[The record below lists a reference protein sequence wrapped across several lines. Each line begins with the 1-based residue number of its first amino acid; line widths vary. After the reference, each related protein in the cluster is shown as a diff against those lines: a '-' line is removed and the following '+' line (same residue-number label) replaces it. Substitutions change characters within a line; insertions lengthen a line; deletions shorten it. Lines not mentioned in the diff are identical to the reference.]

1 MINTKFGLQILSN
14 LGLIFVTLYSFN
26 SSKCVVIRRAY
37 VCNVSIM
44 RTTGAQMR
52 ETFLALMFYGRKR
65 RRKLLSRETVSRWRI
80 LF

>member
-1 MINTKFGLQILSN
+1 M
-14 LGLIFVTLYSFN
+14 
-26 SSKCVVIRRAY
+26 IRRAY
-37 VCNVSIM
+37 VCNVRIM

-65 RRKLLSRETVSRWRI
+65 RRKLLSREIVSRWRI